1 MQNLIKRTL
10 SLASLFLLTA
20 CVTTAPVDTS
30 AFEASDPKSILVM
43 PPTNDSPEVVAAYG
57 VWSQSH
63 LPIAESGYYV
73 FPASLVH
80 ATFINNGISSGAEA
94 QEVSVNKLR
103 EIFGADAILYL
114 NIEEYGT
121 RYIVVNS
128 ITEAK
133 VHGRLID
140 SRNGQLI
147 WEGSTYASV
156 DSGSSVNLFSAVI
169 GAALSQIINTA
180 TDQAYS
186 VASLANYQLLHSKAR
201 PDIPYGPRSPHYWR
215 NTAQ

>member
-1 MQNLIKRTL
+1 MQKLIKRAFG
-10 SLASLFLLTA
+10 LASLLLLTA

-30 AFEASDPKSILVM
+30 AFKASDPKSILVL

-57 VWSQSH
+57 VWAQSH
-63 LPIAESGYYV
+63 IPSAESGYYV

-80 ATFINNGISSGAEA
+80 ATFINNGISNGAEA
-94 QEVSVNKLR
+94 QEIPLNKLR
-103 EIFGADAILYL
+103 EIFGADAVLYL

-121 RYIVVNS
+121 RYIVINS
-128 ITEAK
+128 ITEARVK
-133 VHGRLID
+133 GRLVD
-140 SRNGQLI
+140 SRNGEVI

-156 DSGSSVNLFSAVI
+156 DSGNSSNIFSAII

-186 VASLANYQLLHSKAR
+186 VAGVANYQLLHAKVR
-201 PDIPYGPRSPHYWR
+201 PDIPYGARSPHYWR
-215 NTAQ
+215 NTGQ